1 MPSVKRSDRQP
12 SQARPGRRADPDAQ
26 RIPAGTGSGL
36 PAHQIVAVAL
46 GNALQFYDFL
56 TYGFFASQIG
66 YAFFPSRDATAS
78 LIASLATFGAGYLTR
93 PVGAVLIG
101 IFGDRV
107 GRKPAMLLSF
117 ALMTVGILGLALT
130 PAYERIGIAAPIC
143 AIAFRLIQGF
153 GLGGEVGPST
163 AYLMEAAP
171 PARRGL
177 YVSLQYMTQDAAVLL
192 AGLIGFALA
201 NTLSVA
207 ALNQWG
213 WRLAFLLGAGLVPIG
228 FILRRRL
235 PETLQ
240 AGDPD
245 APARA
250 EKASLRA
257 PLIGLI
263 MLSAATVCIVVM
275 NYMTTFATHTL
286 GLQTNVSFLA
296 TVTLGTCGIL
306 CDPIA
311 GWLCDRFG
319 RKPIMIA
326 PWTLLLLIVVPCFE
340 YLIQHPSRLN
350 LLACTA
356 LLNIPICIAAV
367 SVLVSVAES
376 VPRRSRS
383 AMIATL
389 YAISA
394 TIFGGS
400 TQLVVTWLI
409 RTTGNSLAP
418 AWYMAGAAAVGLLAM
433 CCARETAPNLRL
445 QPED

>member
-1 MPSVKRSDRQP
+1 MS
-12 SQARPGRRADPDAQ
+12 
-26 RIPAGTGSGL
+26 GTTAETRSGL
-36 PAHQIVAVAL
+36 PAYQIAAVAI

-66 YAFFPSRDATAS
+66 YAFFPSKDATAS

-130 PAYERIGIAAPIC
+130 PSYVRIGIAAPIC

-163 AYLMEAAP
+163 AFLMEAAP
-171 PARRGL
+171 PARRGF

-192 AGLIGFALA
+192 AGLVGFGLA
-201 NTLSVA
+201 NTLTAA
-207 ALNQWG
+207 ALNEWG

-228 FILRRRL
+228 LILRSRL
-235 PETLQ
+235 PETL
-240 AGDPD
+240 
-245 APARA
+245 
-250 EKASLRA
+250 KASAPETAGRATAVSFRA
-257 PLIGLI
+257 PLIGLL

-275 NYMTTFATHTL
+275 NYMTTFAIHTL

-296 TVTLGTCGIL
+296 TVTLGIVGVIS
-306 CDPIA
+306 DPVA

-319 RKPIMIA
+319 RKPIMIV
-326 PWTLLLLIVVPCFE
+326 PWTLLLLIVVPCFG
-340 YLIQHPSRLN
+340 YLIRHPSRPS

-394 TIFGGS
+394 TVFGGS

-409 RTTGNSLAP
+409 HTTGSPLAP
-418 AWYMAGAAAVGLLAM
+418 AWYMAGAAAIGLLAM
-433 CCARETAPNLRL
+433 CIARETAPLRV
-445 QPED
+445 PSRS

>member
-1 MPSVKRSDRQP
+1 MRL
-12 SQARPGRRADPDAQ
+12 
-26 RIPAGTGSGL
+26 PATKSGL
-36 PAHQIVAVAL
+36 PAHQIAAVAI

-130 PAYERIGIAAPIC
+130 PAYDRIGIAAPIC

-163 AYLMEAAP
+163 AYLLEAAP
-171 PARRGL
+171 PARRGF
-177 YVSLQYMTQDAAVLL
+177 YVSLQYMTQDGAVLL
-192 AGLIGFALA
+192 AGLVGFALA
-201 NTLSVA
+201 NTLDAA
-207 ALNQWG
+207 ALNEWG

-228 FILRRRL
+228 IILRRRL
-235 PETLQ
+235 PETLR
-240 AGDPD
+240 ANAPD
-245 APARA
+245 APGRA
-250 EKASLRA
+250 EPTSLRA
-257 PLIGLI
+257 PLIGLV

-275 NYMTTFATHTL
+275 NYMTTFAIHTL
-286 GLQTNVSFLA
+286 GLQANVSFLA
-296 TVTLGTCGIL
+296 TVTLGICGVL
-306 CDPIA
+306 SDPVA
-311 GWLCDRFG
+311 GWLSDRFG
-319 RKPIMIA
+319 RKPVMIV

-340 YLIQHPSRLN
+340 YLIRHPSRPS

-356 LLNIPICIAAV
+356 VLNIPICIAAV
-367 SVLVSVAES
+367 SVLVTVAES
-376 VPRRSRS
+376 VPQRSRS

-394 TIFGGS
+394 TVFGGS

-409 RTTGNSLAP
+409 HSTGSSLAP
-418 AWYMAGAAAVGLLAM
+418 AWYMAGAAAIGLLAM
-433 CCARETAPNLRL
+433 CCARETAPSRK
-445 QPED
+445 EK

>member
-1 MPSVKRSDRQP
+1 MRARSIATSEQQP
-12 SQARPGRRADPDAQ
+12 S
-26 RIPAGTGSGL
+26 GSGL
-36 PAHQIVAVAL
+36 PAYQIAAVAI

-117 ALMTVGILGLALT
+117 ALMTAGILGLALT
-130 PAYERIGIAAPIC
+130 PSYGQIGIAAPIC
-143 AIAFRLIQGF
+143 AIAFRLVQGF

-163 AYLMEAAP
+163 AFLMEAAP
-171 PARRGL
+171 PARRGF

-192 AGLIGFALA
+192 AGLVGFALA
-201 NTLSVA
+201 NTLTPI

-240 AGDPD
+240 AS
-245 APARA
+245 APEPIGHAQKMSIRT
-250 EKASLRA
+250 
-257 PLIGLI
+257 PLIGLV

-275 NYMTTFATHTL
+275 NYMTTFAIHTL
-286 GLQTNVSFLA
+286 GLPANVSFLA
-296 TVTLGTCGIL
+296 TVTLGTCGII
-306 CDPIA
+306 CDPIG
-311 GWLCDRFG
+311 GWLSDRFG
-319 RKPIMIA
+319 RKPVMIG
-326 PWTLLLLIVVPCFE
+326 PWVLLLLIAVPCFS
-340 YLIQHPSRLN
+340 YLIQHSSRPS
-350 LLACTA
+350 LLVCTA
-356 LLNIPICIAAV
+356 VLNIPICIATA

-376 VPRRSRS
+376 VPKRSRS

-394 TIFGGS
+394 TVFGGS

-409 RTTGNSLAP
+409 HATGSSMAP
-418 AWYMAGAAAVGLLAM
+418 AWYMTGAAAVGLLAM
-433 CCARETAPNLRL
+433 FSARETAPL
-445 QPED
+445 QTLKNHG

>member
-1 MPSVKRSDRQP
+1 MPSVKRPDRQP
-12 SQARPGRRADPDAQ
+12 SRARPERRADPDAQ
-26 RIPAGTGSGL
+26 RITAGTGSGL

-130 PAYERIGIAAPIC
+130 PAYQRIGIAAPIC
-143 AIAFRLIQGF
+143 AVACRLIQGF

-163 AYLMEAAP
+163 AYLLEAAP

-192 AGLIGFALA
+192 AGLIGFGLA

-207 ALNQWG
+207 ALNHWG

-228 FILRRRL
+228 FILRRSL

-240 AGDPD
+240 AGAAD

-250 EKASLRA
+250 ETASLRA

-275 NYMTTFATHTL
+275 NYMTTFAIHTL

-296 TVTLGTCGIL
+296 TVTLGACGIL
-306 CDPIA
+306 SDPIA

-326 PWTLLLLIVVPCFE
+326 PWTLLLLMVVPCFE
-340 YLIQHPSRLN
+340 YLTQHPSRLN

-376 VPRRSRS
+376 VPRSSRS

-409 RTTGNSLAP
+409 HSTGSSLAP

-433 CCARETAPNLRL
+433 CSARETAPIRL

>member
-1 MPSVKRSDRQP
+1 MS
-12 SQARPGRRADPDAQ
+12 
-26 RIPAGTGSGL
+26 GTSAESRSGL
-36 PAHQIVAVAL
+36 PAYQIAAVAI

-66 YAFFPSRDATAS
+66 YAFFPSKDATAS

-130 PAYERIGIAAPIC
+130 PPYERIGIAAPIC
-143 AIAFRLIQGF
+143 AVAFRLIQGF

-163 AYLMEAAP
+163 AFLMEAAP
-171 PARRGL
+171 PARRGF

-192 AGLIGFALA
+192 AGLIGFGLA
-201 NTLSVA
+201 NTLTAA

-228 FILRRRL
+228 FILRSRL
-235 PETLQ
+235 PETLK
-240 AGDPD
+240 
-245 APARA
+245 ARA
-250 EKASLRA
+250 PETTGHTEAASLRT
-257 PLIGLI
+257 PLVGLL

-275 NYMTTFATHTL
+275 NYMTTFAIHTL

-296 TVTLGTCGIL
+296 TVTLGIVGVL
-306 CDPIA
+306 SDPVA

-319 RKPIMIA
+319 RKPIMIV
-326 PWTLLLLIVVPCFE
+326 PWTLLLLIVVPCFG
-340 YLIQHPSRLN
+340 YLIHHPSRPS

-376 VPRRSRS
+376 VPQRSRS

-394 TIFGGS
+394 TVFGGS

-409 RTTGNSLAP
+409 HATGSPFAP

-433 CCARETAPNLRL
+433 CFARETVPRRVDSRDRSRSA
-445 QPED
+445 

>member
-1 MPSVKRSDRQP
+1 MRQPSVKTSEHQLIR
-12 SQARPGRRADPDAQ
+12 DP
-26 RIPAGTGSGL
+26 PGL
-36 PAHQIVAVAL
+36 PAHQIAAVAI

-130 PAYERIGIAAPIC
+130 PSYARIGIAAPIC
-143 AIAFRLIQGF
+143 AIAFRLVQGF

-163 AYLMEAAP
+163 AFLMEAAP
-171 PARRGL
+171 PARRGF

-192 AGLIGFALA
+192 AGLVGFALA
-201 NTLSVA
+201 NTLTA
-207 ALNQWG
+207 TALNQWG

-228 FILRRRL
+228 LILRRRL
-235 PETLQ
+235 PETLNASAADITEREET
-240 AGDPD
+240 AGI
-245 APARA
+245 
-250 EKASLRA
+250 RA
-257 PLIGLI
+257 PLIGLV

-275 NYMTTFATHTL
+275 NYMTTFAIHTL
-286 GLQTNVSFLA
+286 GLQANVSFLA
-296 TVTLGTCGIL
+296 TVTLGTCGII
-306 CDPIA
+306 CDPIG
-311 GWLCDRFG
+311 GWLSDRFG
-319 RKPIMIA
+319 RKPVMIG
-326 PWTLLLLIVVPCFE
+326 PWVLLLLIVIPCFS
-340 YLIQHPSRLN
+340 YLIQHSSRPS
-350 LLACTA
+350 LLVCTA
-356 LLNIPICIAAV
+356 VLNIPICIATA

-376 VPRRSRS
+376 VPKRSRS

-394 TIFGGS
+394 TAFGGS

-409 RTTGNSLAP
+409 HTTGSPLAP
-418 AWYMAGAAAVGLLAM
+418 AWYMTGAAVVGLVAM
-433 CCARETAPNLRL
+433 CFARETAPFRL
-445 QPED
+445 QRRD

>member
-1 MPSVKRSDRQP
+1 MS
-12 SQARPGRRADPDAQ
+12 
-26 RIPAGTGSGL
+26 GTGAKSRSGL
-36 PAHQIVAVAL
+36 PAYQIAAVAI

-66 YAFFPSRDATAS
+66 YAFFPSKDATAS

-130 PAYERIGIAAPIC
+130 PSYERIGIAAPIC
-143 AIAFRLIQGF
+143 AVAFRLIQGF

-163 AYLMEAAP
+163 AFLMEAAP
-171 PARRGL
+171 PARRGF

-192 AGLIGFALA
+192 AGLIGFGLA
-201 NTLSVA
+201 NTLTAA

-228 FILRRRL
+228 FILRSRL

-240 AGDPD
+240 ARGPQ
-245 APARA
+245 ATECTEA
-250 EKASLRA
+250 ASFRT
-257 PLIGLI
+257 PLIGLL

-275 NYMTTFATHTL
+275 NYMTTFAIHTL
-286 GLQTNVSFLA
+286 GLQTNISFLA
-296 TVTLGTCGIL
+296 TVTLGLVGVL
-306 CDPIA
+306 SDPVA

-319 RKPIMIA
+319 RKPVMTV
-326 PWTLLLLIVVPCFE
+326 PWTLLLLIVVPCFG
-340 YLIQHPSRLN
+340 YLIHHPSRPS

-356 LLNIPICIAAV
+356 LLNIPICITAV

-376 VPRRSRS
+376 VPQRSRS

-394 TIFGGS
+394 TVFGGS

-409 RTTGNSLAP
+409 HTTGSPFAP
-418 AWYMAGAAAVGLLAM
+418 AWYMAGAAAIGLLAM
-433 CCARETAPNLRL
+433 CFARETVPRRVSSR
-445 QPED
+445 D

>member
-1 MPSVKRSDRQP
+1 VETR
-12 SQARPGRRADPDAQ
+12 
-26 RIPAGTGSGL
+26 TGL
-36 PAHQIVAVAL
+36 PAYQIVAVAI

-66 YAFFPSRDATAS
+66 YAFFPSKDATAS

-130 PAYERIGIAAPIC
+130 PSYELIGIAAPIC

-163 AYLMEAAP
+163 AFLMEAAP
-171 PARRGL
+171 PARRGF

-201 NTLSVA
+201 NELTAA

-213 WRLAFLLGAGLVPIG
+213 WRLAFLLGTGLVPIG

-240 AGDPD
+240 AS
-245 APARA
+245 APEANGHAQRT
-250 EKASLRA
+250 SIRA
-257 PLIGLI
+257 PLVGLV

-275 NYMTTFATHTL
+275 NYMTTFAIHTL
-286 GLQTNVSFLA
+286 GLQANVSFLA
-296 TVTLGTCGIL
+296 TVTLGTCGIV
-306 CDPIA
+306 CDPIG
-311 GWLCDRFG
+311 GWLSDRFG
-319 RKPIMIA
+319 RKPVMIG
-326 PWTLLLLIVVPCFE
+326 PWVLLLLIAVPCFS
-340 YLIQHPSRLN
+340 YLVQHSSRPS
-350 LLACTA
+350 LLVCTA
-356 LLNIPICIAAV
+356 VLNIPICIATA

-376 VPRRSRS
+376 VPKRSRS

-394 TIFGGS
+394 TVFGGS

-409 RTTGNSLAP
+409 HTTGNSLAP
-418 AWYMAGAAAVGLLAM
+418 AWYMTGAAAVGLLAM
-433 CCARETAPNLRL
+433 FFARETAPL
-445 QPED
+445 QTSRNHV

>member
-1 MPSVKRSDRQP
+1 MNARARHSVSEITAESR
-12 SQARPGRRADPDAQ
+12 G
-26 RIPAGTGSGL
+26 GL
-36 PAHQIVAVAL
+36 PAYQIAAVAI

-66 YAFFPSRDATAS
+66 YAFFPSKDATAS

-130 PAYERIGIAAPIC
+130 PSYERIGIAAPIC

-163 AYLMEAAP
+163 AFLMEAAP
-171 PARRGL
+171 PARRGF

-192 AGLIGFALA
+192 AGLIGFGLA
-201 NTLSVA
+201 NTLTAA

-228 FILRRRL
+228 FILRSRL

-240 AGDPD
+240 AK
-245 APARA
+245 APQAAART
-250 EKASLRA
+250 EVASFRG
-257 PLIGLI
+257 PLIGLV
-263 MLSAATVCIVVM
+263 MLCAATVCIVVM
-275 NYMTTFATHTL
+275 NYMTTFAIHTL
-286 GLQTNVSFLA
+286 GLQANVSFLA
-296 TVTLGTCGIL
+296 TVTLGIVGVL
-306 CDPIA
+306 SDPIA

-319 RKPIMIA
+319 RKPIMIV
-326 PWTLLLLIVVPCFE
+326 PWTLLLVIVVPCFA
-340 YLIQHPSRLN
+340 YLIHHPSRPS

-376 VPRRSRS
+376 VPQRSRS

-394 TIFGGS
+394 TVFGGS

-409 RTTGNSLAP
+409 HATGSSLAP
-418 AWYMAGAAAVGLLAM
+418 AWYMAAAAAVGLLAM
-433 CCARETAPNLRL
+433 CFARETAPR
-445 QPED
+445 

>member
-1 MPSVKRSDRQP
+1 MRERSIATSERQL
-12 SQARPGRRADPDAQ
+12 SA
-26 RIPAGTGSGL
+26 SGL
-36 PAHQIVAVAL
+36 PAQQIAAVAI

-101 IFGDRV
+101 IYGDRV

-130 PAYERIGIAAPIC
+130 PSYGQIGIAAPIC
-143 AIAFRLIQGF
+143 AIAFRLVQGF

-163 AYLMEAAP
+163 AFLMEAAP
-171 PARRGL
+171 PARRGF

-192 AGLIGFALA
+192 AGLVGFALA
-201 NTLSVA
+201 NTLTPI

-228 FILRRRL
+228 LILRRRL

-240 AGDPD
+240 AS
-245 APARA
+245 APEPIGQAQKMSIRT
-250 EKASLRA
+250 
-257 PLIGLI
+257 PLIGLV

-275 NYMTTFATHTL
+275 NYMTTFAIHTL
-286 GLQTNVSFLA
+286 GLQANVSFLA
-296 TVTLGTCGIL
+296 TVTLGTCGII
-306 CDPIA
+306 CDPIG
-311 GWLCDRFG
+311 GWLSDRFG
-319 RKPIMIA
+319 RKPVMIA
-326 PWTLLLLIVVPCFE
+326 PWVLLLLIAVPCFS
-340 YLIQHPSRLN
+340 YLIQHSSRPS
-350 LLACTA
+350 LLVCTA
-356 LLNIPICIAAV
+356 VLNIPICIATA

-376 VPRRSRS
+376 VPQRSRS

-394 TIFGGS
+394 TVFGGS

-409 RTTGNSLAP
+409 HATGSSLAP
-418 AWYMAGAAAVGLLAM
+418 AWYMTGAAAVGLLAM
-433 CCARETAPNLRL
+433 FSARETAPLRTL
-445 QPED
+445 KNHG